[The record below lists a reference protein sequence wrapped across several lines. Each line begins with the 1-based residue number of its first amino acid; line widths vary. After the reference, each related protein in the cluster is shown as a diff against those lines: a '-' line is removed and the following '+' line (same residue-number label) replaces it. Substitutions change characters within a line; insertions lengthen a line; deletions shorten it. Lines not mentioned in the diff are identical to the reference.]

1 MSAAVRYMYC
11 CIVFFLF
18 FLQART
24 SSTIFVVTN
33 NYGELDIFSHICVQT
48 NVGIFDVFELV
59 GTLLVIF
66 WSYKKLDIRLAVGT
80 LPAALVAT
88 KNWVFLM
95 RSQDIGSCFC
105 GNDLIFLMFWGLM
118 WCLRSCWSWQNTH
131 IFDEK
136 SGHLKPC
143 FCANK
148 GGFFTSSWN
157 ITGQNRV
164 FYMRSQDIFSHICVV
179 TKPGVFWGV
188 VVISSCVW
196 CDQNRYFKPKDD
208 SFLTSILSG
217 CSII

>member
-11 CIVFFLF
+11 CIVFFFF
-18 FLQART
+18 FLQVRT

-66 WSYKKLDIRLAVGT
+66 WSYKKLDIRLSVGK

-88 KNWVFLM
+88 KNWAFLM
-95 RSQDIGSCFC
+95 RSQDIGSSFC

-148 GGFFTSSWN
+148 GGYFYKQLEHHRSKPSVLYEKSGHLQSYLCGDK
-157 ITGQNRV
+157 TGCFLR
-164 FYMRSQDIFSHICVV
+164 
-179 TKPGVFWGV
+179 
-188 VVISSCVW
+188 SSCDLQLCLVW
-196 CDQNRYFKPKDD
+196 PKQI
-208 SFLTSILSG
+208 F
-217 CSII
+217 